1 MSKLYGLF
9 SKLLLTQSYNKFA
22 NAGAAKLITG
32 LTLSLATTYTLQN
45 SLSALSADCESLN
58 FVTNINSQ
66 GSVKYLL
73 SQLRDKDTKT
83 AAFRFYSDR
92 IMRLLVEQAIS
103 QEPMRI
109 TKRKAPTQDEFD
121 HFELAHKPEEYCAI
135 TIIRAGDSMVQ
146 EVIDLLP
153 GITVG
158 KVLI

>member
-1 MSKLYGLF
+1 MSKLFGLF
-9 SKLLLTQSYNKFA
+9 SKLMLSQSSTKFT

-32 LTLSLATTYTLQN
+32 LTLSMGAAYTLQN
-45 SLSALSADCESLN
+45 STYSADCESLN

-109 TKRKAPTQDEFD
+109 TKRKAPT
-121 HFELAHKPEEYCAI
+121 
-135 TIIRAGDSMVQ
+135 
-146 EVIDLLP
+146 
-153 GITVG
+153 
-158 KVLI
+158 